1 MKRLWLAPALAV
13 VLAWALLIYL
23 VPLAVGLAVGAVPVR
38 VISSGIFFDQT
49 QTSLLGYRLILWGPV
64 IVGSLCMVAG
74 LVMAPSRFVLA
85 LGLVG
90 ATFAATLLVLGGG
103 FGIGPAGTLLIGT
116 DLRWIWRTC
125 VVGAGLVLGLAGAV
139 LLRTRAEDHAVDFPT
154 LRREILL
161 TGVGAGVLILLLAPG
176 PFLGKVIAGFGS
188 WLGGLVWLVAL

>member
-1 MKRLWLAPALAV
+1 MKRPWLAPVAAV

-23 VPLAVGLAVGAVPVR
+23 VPLAVGLAVGAVPIR

-64 IVGSLCMVAG
+64 IVGALCAVAG

-90 ATFAATLLVLGGG
+90 ATFAATLLVVGGG
-103 FGIGPAGTLLIGT
+103 LGIGPAGTLLIGT

-125 VVGAGLVLGLAGAV
+125 VVAAGLVLGLAGAV
-139 LLRTRAEDHAVDFPT
+139 FLRTRAEDHAVDFPK
-154 LRREILL
+154 LRKEILL
-161 TGVGAGVLILLLAPG
+161 AGAGAGVLILLLAPG
-176 PFLGKVIAGFGS
+176 PFIGKVIAGFGS
-188 WLGGLVWLVAL
+188 WLGGLVWMVAL